1 MFCLYHVL
9 LSLQGWFRFDDA
21 IIFIFFITK
30 DDFPQ
35 NFPIVFFFVFLSTDC
50 LRHFHG
56 FLFFNREGR

>member
-21 IIFIFFITK
+21 IIYYFLSFFK

-35 NFPIVFFFVFLSTDC
+35 TFSFVLFFLSTDC
-50 LRHFHG
+50 LG
-56 FLFFNREGR
+56 QFLRDFSFNREGR